1 MLYPIVTETRGI
13 LDLNGIWSFKLDT
26 GHGFE
31 EKWYENKLTHAIS
44 MAVPASYNDV
54 GVNADIRNHV
64 GWVWYERVFTVPAM
78 LSSERLVLRFGAVT
92 HTAKVYING
101 ALVAEHKGGFTP
113 FEAEIQD
120 VILLGKNR
128 ITVAVNNIVDETTL
142 PVGNYK
148 ELEVEGMGKVAR
160 NSPNFDFF
168 NYAGIHRPVKL
179 YTTPGVYIKDI
190 TVVTDW
196 QGTIGI
202 VDYEIFLEGQADVK
216 TSVIDESGGV
226 VAQFEGHRGQYR
238 IPTAILWEPLNA
250 YLYTLRVEL
259 HQDGSPID
267 VYEQPFGIRTVE
279 VKNGQFLINRKPFY
293 FKGFGKHED
302 SPIHGRGF
310 DEAVNVTD
318 FRLMKWMGA
327 NSFRTAHYPYSEEL
341 MRLADR
347 EGIVVIDEVPAVGVH
362 LNFGATMFGQSVRR
376 NTWEHI
382 GTFDHHKDVIREL
395 VARDKNHP
403 CVVMW
408 SIANE
413 PASEEEGAFEYFEP
427 LVKLTRDCDPQQR
440 PVTIVTH
447 MWSTPD
453 TCKVAE
459 LVDVLAL
466 NRYYGW
472 YAEGGALEIARLKL
486 RKEFKQW
493 TERYPGKPIMMT
505 EYGADTVAGLHDVD
519 PVMFTEEYQVEYLR
533 ANHEIFDE
541 FVSFVGEQVWNF
553 ADFNTSQG
561 ILRVQG
567 NKKGVFTRERK
578 PKAAAHEL
586 RRRWSAIP
594 DYNYKG

>member
-54 GVNADIRNHV
+54 GVSADIRNHV

-148 ELEVEGMGKVAR
+148 ELEVEGMGKIAR

-226 VAQFEGHRGQYR
+226 VA
-238 IPTAILWEPLNA
+238 
-250 YLYTLRVEL
+250 
-259 HQDGSPID
+259 
-267 VYEQPFGIRTVE
+267 
-279 VKNGQFLINRKPFY
+279 
-293 FKGFGKHED
+293 
-302 SPIHGRGF
+302 
-310 DEAVNVTD
+310 
-318 FRLMKWMGA
+318 
-327 NSFRTAHYPYSEEL
+327 
-341 MRLADR
+341 
-347 EGIVVIDEVPAVGVH
+347 
-362 LNFGATMFGQSVRR
+362 
-376 NTWEHI
+376 
-382 GTFDHHKDVIREL
+382 
-395 VARDKNHP
+395 
-403 CVVMW
+403 
-408 SIANE
+408 
-413 PASEEEGAFEYFEP
+413 
-427 LVKLTRDCDPQQR
+427 
-440 PVTIVTH
+440 
-447 MWSTPD
+447 
-453 TCKVAE
+453 
-459 LVDVLAL
+459 
-466 NRYYGW
+466 
-472 YAEGGALEIARLKL
+472 
-486 RKEFKQW
+486 
-493 TERYPGKPIMMT
+493 
-505 EYGADTVAGLHDVD
+505 
-519 PVMFTEEYQVEYLR
+519 
-533 ANHEIFDE
+533 
-541 FVSFVGEQVWNF
+541 
-553 ADFNTSQG
+553 
-561 ILRVQG
+561 
-567 NKKGVFTRERK
+567 
-578 PKAAAHEL
+578 
-586 RRRWSAIP
+586 
-594 DYNYKG
+594 